1 MHKDDYYIE
10 GDSLVCSQRVHSILE
25 DALTR
30 YMVGNLPVDVTVED
44 VQYIIDEIDKRQA
57 TD

>member
-10 GDSLVCSQRVHSILE
+10 GDSLVCSQRVESILS
-25 DALTR
+25 DALNR
-30 YMVGNLPVDVTVED
+30 YMSHLPVDVTAD
-44 VQYIIDEIDKRQA
+44 QVQNIINEIHDNFQS